1 MRRGL
6 SIVVFL
12 LPAAACARGGT
23 VRLAAVGAQPG
34 PPVTVAASAPT
45 PVRDDASRS
54 SPDAPCSHCI
64 NASMTDDERSAIERR
79 IAELKQ
85 KGGHCSS
92 YAAIIERSYRDGKIV
107 LRPYMWRVGSQL
119 ASGEARPDGAM
130 FLARE
135 IDPLNR
141 GRRPFDEVVRTIEHE
156 AAHIAFELDS
166 PLDRA
171 PGDRADRYVQAC
183 RA

>member
-1 MRRGL
+1 
-6 SIVVFL
+6 
-12 LPAAACARGGT
+12 
-23 VRLAAVGAQPG
+23 
-34 PPVTVAASAPT
+34 
-45 PVRDDASRS
+45 
-54 SPDAPCSHCI
+54 
-64 NASMTDDERSAIERR
+64 MTDDERLAIERR

-156 AAHIAFELDS
+156 AAHIAFQLDS

-171 PGDRADRYVQAC
+171 PGDRADHYVQAC